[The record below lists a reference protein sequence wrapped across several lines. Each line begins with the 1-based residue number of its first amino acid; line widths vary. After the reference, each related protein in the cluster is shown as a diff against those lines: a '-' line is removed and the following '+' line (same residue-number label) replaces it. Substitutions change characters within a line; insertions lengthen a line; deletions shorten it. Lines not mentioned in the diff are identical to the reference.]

1 MSNSDRVAAIEA
13 LISECE
19 DIQIALADVGE
30 KIWDHRPMLAECEGP
45 IGSATV
51 EIDNLVDYLEDQK
64 KEAIEE
70 ESDAAAGEGLSA
82 RPEEAAPQ
90 A

>member
-1 MSNSDRVAAIEA
+1 VSNSDRVAAIEA

-19 DIQIALADVGE
+19 DIQTALADVGE

-45 IGSATV
+45 IGDATV
-51 EIDNLVDYLEDQK
+51 GIDYLEGQK

-70 ESDAAAGEGLSA
+70 EADVAAGEGLSA